1 MYELLS
7 FLKNTLLWLSR
18 ARTLAVVVPALT
30 SCTFAEDCVLQ
41 FDAADWIAAI
51 AAAFVTASARQ
62 GTSKISRAY
71 SGFAMTS
78 RQNG

>member
-1 MYELLS
+1 MGDTQRGFVASL
-7 FLKNTLLWLSR
+7 ND
-18 ARTLAVVVPALT
+18 AVEVY
-30 SCTFAEDCVLQ
+30 FA
-41 FDAADWIAAI
+41 DATI